1 MVCFRTAKA
10 GLAVQYKCSCNLFK
24 FRDTN
29 QIREN
34 KQDIDYLL
42 VSGMIFSVNRRL
54 HTLLTVSPMY
64 SIIF

>member
-10 GLAVQYKCSCNLFK
+10 GLAMQCKRSCNLFK

-34 KQDIDYLL
+34 KLHIGYLL

-54 HTLLTVSPMY
+54 HRLLTVSLMY